1 MDLLSPA
8 TSNANNPPYASSKS
22 GSAPPS
28 AGPGR
33 RQRAGARGPAHLTA
47 SRPPIERSMRLG
59 AASRNSP
66 PQADLELIHTR
77 GRNRHTLVAIVAFHQ
92 VLQIPHHNPLAV
104 VVPDGATVLR
114 RPRRRAGRAG
124 SGRGAPSHRA
134 FDVTRATTGA
144 RMAKPSSPIVASRAA
159 RVGGCG
165 RRPHRRSG

>member
-66 PQADLELIHTR
+66 PQADLVSSST
-77 GRNRHTLVAIVAFHQ
+77 
-92 VLQIPHHNPLAV
+92 LAV
-104 VVPDGATVLR
+104 GIGTHLLPSLPSIRCCRYHTTTLWQWSSRTAQPSCAVLGD
-114 RPRRRAGRAG
+114 AQV
-124 SGRGAPSHRA
+124 APGQA
-134 FDVTRATTGA
+134 VAPLVTGPLT
-144 RMAKPSSPIVASRAA
+144 
-159 RVGGCG
+159 
-165 RRPHRRSG
+165 